1 MATASLVHAVLDTHT
16 GLVRDHNEDYTSA
29 WEPQSDVD
37 RLRHGWLYIV
47 ADGVGGAAAGEVASR
62 YATERIQYH
71 YLASAHLPNLE
82 ERLRQAIQAANEDL
96 RRLAVESQ
104 PHNHMATTVVA
115 AVVRDNQAVLAN
127 VGDSRGYHWR
137 AGRLQQITK
146 DQSLVAQLVEEGAI
160 TQAEALHHPRRNII
174 LFSIGSMREP
184 RIDLFQLPLEPDDRL
199 LLCSDGLT
207 RHVEDEEI
215 AAIVGRPGLASA
227 VHELIDL
234 ANERGG
240 SDNITIALIHIQ
252 RPPVPAGR
260 LVIPTPR
267 LTVRSR
273 TAAALWGYTLFLAV
287 LEMILILL
295 IWYGLRI

>member
-1 MATASLVHAVLDTHT
+1 MATPPFVQAVLETHT

-29 WEPQSDVD
+29 WEPQSEQD
-37 RLRHGWLYIV
+37 RCRHGWLYIV
-47 ADGVGGAAAGEVASR
+47 ADGVGGAAAGEVASQ
-62 YATERIQYH
+62 YATERIQHH
-71 YLASAHLPNLE
+71 YLASAHLPGLDA
-82 ERLRQAIQAANEDL
+82 RLRHAIQAANEDL
-96 RRLAVESQ
+96 RQLAANS
-104 PHNHMATTVVA
+104 HRHSHMATTVVA

-160 TQAEALHHPRRNII
+160 TQAEALNHPRRNII

-184 RIDLFQLPLEPDDRL
+184 RIDLFQVALEPDDRL

-215 AAIVGRPGLASA
+215 AAILGRAAPAPA
-227 VHELIDL
+227 VHELIEL
-234 ANERGG
+234 ANQRGG

-252 RPPVPAGR
+252 RPPVAIR
-260 LVIPTPR
+260 RVISTPT
-267 LTVRSR
+267 LTVRPR
-273 TAAALWGYTLFLAV
+273 TSTALWVYTLFLAI

-295 IWYGLRI
+295 VWYGLRV